1 MGYRAPQADIRFA
14 LDHVGQLGDLLG
26 LASFD
31 HLDTGLSGEMI
42 TEAARFVENVIAP
55 TNRAGDTAGVR
66 FDGRDVRVPEAF
78 GAAYRQFSGAGWGA
92 VGYPAEFGGAGA
104 PLTLNI
110 AIREMVVSG
119 NLAFSM
125 CPFLAGG
132 VAAVLLRYGNDD
144 QRERYLPAL
153 ASGEWSGTMD
163 ITEPQAGSDV
173 GACTTHAERT
183 ADGGYLIRGQKI
195 FISYG
200 DHDLTEQILHLV
212 LARLPDGPPGSKGL
226 SLFLVPK
233 LLLNP
238 DGSLGPRNDVT
249 VLGVEHKLGLHGA
262 PTCVLAYG
270 EQGRGAVG
278 ELVGQEHQGIQ
289 AMFTMMN
296 DARLGVGLQG
306 LALAEL
312 ACQRAV
318 THARERI
325 QGVPAGTPAGARAA
339 IIEHPDVRRMIM
351 TMTASIAAMRAVVY
365 ATARAIDLAEQSGD
379 ADARAAWRLRADLL
393 TPTCKAWCT
402 DLGVELISTAMQV
415 FGGMS
420 FIEETGIAQVYRDAR
435 ITPIYEGTNGIQAID
450 LAARKLLGDNG
461 GAARDY
467 LRSASATATELGRQD
482 PDLGTAL
489 AAGVRVL
496 DQATTLMLSRDQ
508 QRRALLATATPYQR
522 LFGTVLGASSL
533 AAGVVHAH
541 AAGAGPETLAKPIA
555 LLRFYLN
562 TVLPQVHGLL
572 PQVAIGDEGL
582 YSLTAGQLTA

>member
-132 VAAVLLRYGNDD
+132 VAAVLLRYGTDD

-450 LAARKLLGDNG
+450 LVTRTPIWGRRWQPESACSTR
-461 GAARDY
+461 
-467 LRSASATATELGRQD
+467 LRR
-482 PDLGTAL
+482 
-489 AAGVRVL
+489 
-496 DQATTLMLSRDQ
+496 
-508 QRRALLATATPYQR
+508 
-522 LFGTVLGASSL
+522 
-533 AAGVVHAH
+533 
-541 AAGAGPETLAKPIA
+541 
-555 LLRFYLN
+555 
-562 TVLPQVHGLL
+562 
-572 PQVAIGDEGL
+572 
-582 YSLTAGQLTA
+582 

>member
-1 MGYRAPQADIRFA
+1 MAYHAPQADIRFA

-26 LASFD
+26 LPSFE
-31 HLDTGLSGEMI
+31 HLDADLSGDMVA
-42 TEAARFVENVIAP
+42 EAARFVENVIAP
-55 TNRAGDTAGVR
+55 TNRAGDTGGVA
-66 FDGRDVRVPEAF
+66 FNGRDVQVPAAF
-78 GAAYRQFSGAGWGA
+78 AAAYRQFSGSGWGA
-92 VGYPAEFGGAGA
+92 VGYPAEYGGAGA
-104 PLTLNI
+104 PLTLSI
-110 AIREMVVSG
+110 AIRELVVSG

-125 CPFLAGG
+125 CPFLASG
-132 VAAVLLRYGNDD
+132 VAAVLLRHGTGR
-144 QRERYLPAL
+144 QRELYLPAL
-153 ASGEWSGTMD
+153 ASGAWSGTMD

-173 GACTTHAERT
+173 GACATRADRC
-183 ADGGYLIRGQKI
+183 ADGSYRIRGQKI
-195 FISYG
+195 FISWG

-212 LARLPDGPPGSKGL
+212 LARLPDGPPGTKGL

-233 LLLNP
+233 RLVNA

-270 EQGRGAVG
+270 EEGAGAVG
-278 ELVGQEHQGIQ
+278 ELVGQEHQGIA

-312 ACQRAV
+312 ACQQAV
-318 THARERI
+318 AHARERI
-325 QGVPAGTPAGARAA
+325 QGVPAGTEGGLRPA

-365 ATARAIDLAEQSGD
+365 ATARAIDLAEHSGD
-379 ADARAAWRLRADLL
+379 PAVRAAQRLQADLM

-402 DLGVELISTAMQV
+402 DLGVELISTALQV
-415 FGGMS
+415 FGGMG
-420 FIEETGIAQVYRDAR
+420 FIEETGVAQIYRDAR

-450 LAARKLLGDNG
+450 LAARKLLRDNG

-467 LRSASATATELGRQD
+467 LRSADAIAAELGRQD
-482 PDLGTAL
+482 RDLGAAL
-489 AAGVRVL
+489 EAGVRVL
-496 DQATTLMLSRDQ
+496 DQATTLMLGRGQ
-508 QRRALLATATPYQR
+508 QRRALLAAATPYQR
-522 LFGTVLGASSL
+522 LFGTVLGASCL
-533 AAGVVHAH
+533 AGGVVHGR
-541 AAGAGPETLAKPIA
+541 AAGATPGELAKPTA
-555 LLRFYLN
+555 LLRFYLT